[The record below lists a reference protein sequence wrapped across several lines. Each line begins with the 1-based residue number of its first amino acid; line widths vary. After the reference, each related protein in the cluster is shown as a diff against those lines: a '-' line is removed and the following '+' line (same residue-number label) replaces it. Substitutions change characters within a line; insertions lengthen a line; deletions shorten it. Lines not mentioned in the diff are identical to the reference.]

1 MSTTL
6 PSDKAVHLFRR
17 AEVRWAQRLHHRK
30 RNDKKGKWHI
40 FWFVGFLI
48 VVFLYCCLRVGLLFV
63 KNFGDAIIWMI
74 SAVGTTSVDFPR
86 PVCAEYAG
94 QPLGLY
100 FFPWYCSFSIFIYN
114 GGVGTQT
121 GYIYMELD
129 TYIQPIGGVML
140 RLLRASAW
148 PRTEKAP
155 SAAIVRIMSFLINLI
170 INIVYSVLTP
180 EV

>member
-30 RNDKKGKWHI
+30 RNDKEGKWHI

-100 FFPWYCSFSIFIYN
+100 FFPWYCSFSI
-114 GGVGTQT
+114 
-121 GYIYMELD
+121 
-129 TYIQPIGGVML
+129 YIQWRCWDTNWIHIYGARHLHPTHRRGHAEIVT
-140 RLLRASAW
+140 RLGMAEDGES
-148 PRTEKAP
+148 TKCCNCTNH
-155 SAAIVRIMSFLINLI
+155 VFFNL
-170 INIVYSVLTP
+170 NLY
-180 EV
+180 

>member
-30 RNDKKGKWHI
+30 RNDKEGKWHI
-40 FWFVGFLI
+40 FWFVGFWCSVSLLLLTRRLA
-48 VVFLYCCLRVGLLFV
+48 VCKELRRCNHLDDQRSRYHIGRFPTTCVCR
-63 KNFGDAIIWMI
+63 IC
-74 SAVGTTSVDFPR
+74 GTTIR
-86 PVCAEYAG
+86 A
-94 QPLGLY
+94 L
-100 FFPWYCSFSIFIYN
+100 FSPDTVRSPFIYN

-140 RLLRASAW
+140 RLLRASAM

-155 SAAIVRIMSFLINLI
+155 SAAIVRIMSFLI
-170 INIVYSVLTP
+170 
-180 EV
+180 